1 MKSHNQEEAKTMK
14 RALIIEDNEDNMVL
28 ITRLLQKAGYQTL
41 EAVTGRQGFEMARRE
56 RPDFILLDIQLPDIE
71 GTEVLKL
78 IRESEIGVS
87 IPVIAVT
94 SFAMSGD
101 RERLLAAGC
110 DGYLEK
116 PIDPKNVIHKIRK
129 ITGES

>member
-1 MKSHNQEEAKTMK
+1 MK
-14 RALIIEDNEDNMVL
+14 RALVIEDNQDNMVL

-41 EAVTGRQGFEMARRE
+41 EAITGREGFEMALRE
-56 RPDFILLDIQLPDIE
+56 RPDFILLDIQLPDIP

-101 RERLLAAGC
+101 RERLLESGC

-116 PIDPKNVIHKIRK
+116 PIDPKLIIQQVKKI
-129 ITGES
+129 IGEG